1 MVPFYRRY
9 SGMNRATLA
18 FIVFMVA
25 AVAVLS
31 FTADHWH
38 SRFTRAEKARKAAVA
53 LADARQQTIDD
64 MTKRQRQ
71 NAALDKK
78 YTQELAD
85 AHAESEKL
93 RADLASGRRRLQL
106 HAVCVP
112 ATAGHSTATGAADAA
127 TARLTADAERDYQ
140 RLRTEARTVT
150 AQVNG
155 LQQYINEQCH

>member
-1 MVPFYRRY
+1 
-9 SGMNRATLA
+9 MNRATLA

-38 SRFTRAEKARKAAVA
+38 SRLTRAEKARKEAVA
-53 LADARQQTIDD
+53 LADDRQQTIDD
-64 MTKRQRQ
+64 MKERQRQ
-71 NAALDKK
+71 NAALDAQ

-85 AHAESEKL
+85 AKAESEKL

-106 HAVCVP
+106 NAVCMP
-112 ATAGHSTATGAADAA
+112 AAAHDTTATGATDAV
-127 TARLTADAERDYQ
+127 TARLTPDAERDYQ
-140 RLRTEARTVT
+140 RLRTEARAIT

-155 LQQYINEQCH
+155 LQQYITEQCH

>member
-1 MVPFYRRY
+1 
-9 SGMNRATLA
+9 MNRATLA

-25 AVAVLS
+25 AVAVLG

-38 SRFTRAEKARKAAVA
+38 SRFTRAEKARKEAVR
-53 LADARQQTIDD
+53 LADTRQQTIDD
-64 MTKRQRQ
+64 MTQRQRQ
-71 NAALDKK
+71 NAALDAK

-85 AHAESEKL
+85 AKAESEKL

-112 ATAGHSTATGAADAA
+112 ATAGNTAATGTTDAA
-127 TARLTADAERDYQ
+127 AARLTPDAERDYQ
-140 RLRTEARTVT
+140 RLRTEARDIT